1 MKVATQI
8 KKIKNKIKGIN
19 HDVSCETHVNES
31 GFENW
36 EVLDLLAYYNYYLLT
51 SYMSTK
57 VIIYGLLCIFQKIY
71 VN

>member
-8 KKIKNKIKGIN
+8 KKIKGIN
-19 HDVSCETHVNES
+19 RDVSCETHVNES
-31 GFENW
+31 GFENC

-57 VIIYGLLCIFQKIY
+57 VIIYGLLCIFRKIY
-71 VN
+71 LN

>member
-8 KKIKNKIKGIN
+8 KKIKGIN
-19 HDVSCETHVNES
+19 RDVSCETHVNEL

-51 SYMSTK
+51 SYMSTE
-57 VIIYGLLCIFQKIY
+57 VIIYGLLCIFQKICL
-71 VN
+71 N